1 VINLEETKG
10 QEIDLDKVYDYAEFS
25 DKFLSR
31 LKSKKAIE
39 NKGRYILHM
48 TNMYLPFNFRSIN
61 APV

>member
-1 VINLEETKG
+1 MINLEETKG

-48 TNMYLPFNFRSIN
+48 TNMYPPFNFRSIN